1 MQTRSTKVIWLID
14 IDPMRWPVPELNDY
28 SVQTLVDLLLNR
40 CQHLVSNTF
49 NFNKQ
54 EILNRLL
61 TVINIRFFFFDSWK
75 IKVLS
80 GHKPQWQKSEEMMK
94 RLEGSARYLLSS
106 LPYSCSLDSLRAP
119 TSTGTMLNSSL
130 WLFLRNKAQ
139 QRIICQVPDG
149 DLTFACLLIFICQ
162 WVLDHSLKHCGHIKS
177 IALKGF
183 SVTQIFEVWEYNVE
197 GKFFEKYYSCSA
209 TNCSAWEKNTQMSN
223 QTNWGDVNFPMPTY
237 CNVLMA

>member
-1 MQTRSTKVIWLID
+1 M
-14 IDPMRWPVPELNDY
+14 
-28 SVQTLVDLLLNR
+28 
-40 CQHLVSNTF
+40 
-49 NFNKQ
+49 
-54 EILNRLL
+54 
-61 TVINIRFFFFDSWK
+61 
-75 IKVLS
+75 S

-139 QRIICQVPDG
+139 QKIICQVPDG

-162 WVLDHSLKHCGHIKS
+162 WVLNHSLKHCGHIKS

-183 SVTQIFEVWEYNVE
+183 SVTQISEVWEYNV
-197 GKFFEKYYSCSA
+197 GYLKNITVAQQLIALLQK
-209 TNCSAWEKNTQMSN
+209 KNTQMSN